1 MSMIIGL
8 IICSFC
14 GSSSVYEYIAL
25 NKPFIVDI
33 HSDRHLFD
41 HLRSLYRFS
50 KLQTV
55 SNRSVRVSDLPYG
68 KHYTRFIHEVSV
80 SDYMTEQ
87 LRKTSKDMLSLFG
100 EKIVSNN
107 NLLRDVQ
114 TPLYVFGSED
124 VTLYT

>member
-1 MSMIIGL
+1 
-8 IICSFC
+8 
-14 GSSSVYEYIAL
+14 
-25 NKPFIVDI
+25 
-33 HSDRHLFD
+33 
-41 HLRSLYRFS
+41 
-50 KLQTV
+50 
-55 SNRSVRVSDLPYG
+55 
-68 KHYTRFIHEVSV
+68 
-80 SDYMTEQ
+80 MTEQ